1 MRPSKKEVA
10 DFILDTNKKGER
22 LLQALDDFKA
32 LTMLEASR
40 ILNVKTGEM
49 QNTIY
54 ILQLK
59 EKIHKVDVWRNHP
72 RAKYKLFPWY
82 AGKRLYF
89 IDKERLMEWIKMQ
102 VPPHE
107 KTSKRFQSVLR
118 SRVKKNFGIILE
130 KKE

>member
-1 MRPSKKEVA
+1 MRPSKKEV
-10 DFILDTNKKGER
+10 DKFISDTNKSGER
-22 LLQALDDFKA
+22 VLQALDDFKA
-32 LTMLEASR
+32 LTRLEASR
-40 ILNVKTGEM
+40 ILKVKTGDM

-54 ILQLK
+54 ILLLK
-59 EKIHKVDVWRNHP
+59 NKIHKVDVWRNHP

-89 IDKERLMEWIKMQ
+89 IDKERLMEWVMMQ

-107 KTSKRFQSVLR
+107 KTSKQFQTVLR

-130 KKE
+130 KK